1 MKYGLDKIDLKFC
14 RDKIDAQKSYL
25 SNNFFNT
32 STGQVKSLLDV
43 SFSANISE
51 RYYAQL
57 SNKINTMSDLAKSQN
72 LKPVFLTITLDGF
85 FRGFLRGDYA
95 KWDKQRELQ
104 KLEYFR
110 HIPNNETYGFLRD
123 KIKDRAKFTIKD
135 CYNVLAFQWYRY
147 ASGYA
152 FKSVKKEGK
161 KFIYLKAAEPHKDGV
176 PHFHV
181 LLWIPQN
188 YFESFKK
195 DFERYFPAPQNHKL
209 ITDGN
214 EGDTKGFQTA
224 IHNPVGYIM
233 KYATKSFMDLRI
245 GEDLNYL
252 QSWYIKHKIRR
263 ITTSHSTIPQWVY
276 QKVFALE
283 KDWYHLTDI
292 VAREPMLCEWNR
304 EENYFCL
311 IEDNGRVLEYDN
323 GLLTL
328 RYLGSDRPIQQLG
341 EKKERLE
348 PVTQIKKIPISLKPK
363 NEGFVPVYIDGYRYN
378 WDVYHKELI
387 KTIFNDKFAP
397 VPLKMKDA
405 QLMSYYQSLDLQTVH
420 YAHYLHVR
428 EVCIERGLIRGEL
441 RSKDTLYD
449 PEVAEYYFNYNW
461 GSENVF

>member
-1 MKYGLDKIDLKFC
+1 M
-14 RDKIDAQKSYL
+14 Q
-25 SNNFFNT
+25 T
-32 STGQVKSLLDV
+32 
-43 SFSANISE
+43 
-51 RYYAQL
+51 
-57 SNKINTMSDLAKSQN
+57 
-72 LKPVFLTITLDGF
+72 
-85 FRGFLRGDYA
+85 
-95 KWDKQRELQ
+95 ELQ

-110 HIPNNETYGFLRD
+110 HIPNNETHGFLRD

-161 KFIYLKAAEPHKDGV
+161 KFIYLKAVEPHKDGV

-181 LLWIPQN
+181 LLWIPQD
-188 YFESFKK
+188 YFDSFKK
-195 DFERYFPAPQNHKL
+195 DFERYFPAPQNHKI

-214 EGDTKGFQTA
+214 DGDTQGFQTV

-233 KYATKSFMDLRI
+233 KYATKSFMDLRT
-245 GEDLNYL
+245 GEELSYL
-252 QSWYIKHKIRR
+252 QAWYIKNKIRR

-276 QKVFALE
+276 QKVFAFE

-328 RYLGSDRPIQQLG
+328 RYLGSYRPIQQLG

-363 NEGFVPVYIDGYRYN
+363 DKGFLPVYIDGYRYN
-378 WDVYHKELI
+378 WNIYYKKLI
-387 KTIFNDKFAP
+387 KTISDDKVVP
-397 VPLKMKDA
+397 VPLKMKDS
-405 QLMSYYQSLDLQTVH
+405 QLLSYYRSLNIETVN
-420 YAHYLHVR
+420 YAHYVHTLN
-428 EVCIERGLIRGEL
+428 VCLERGLFSNIKYGEYEPYF
-441 RSKDTLYD
+441 DEEPLY
-449 PEVAEYYFNYNW
+449 YNY
-461 GSENVF
+461 EEPDYVF